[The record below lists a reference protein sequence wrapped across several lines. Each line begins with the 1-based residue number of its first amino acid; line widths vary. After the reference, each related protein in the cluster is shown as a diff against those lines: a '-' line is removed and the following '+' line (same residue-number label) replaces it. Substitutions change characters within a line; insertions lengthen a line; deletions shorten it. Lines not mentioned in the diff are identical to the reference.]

1 MFGFIRLR
9 FRVKVLLLGLAI
21 FSVQATLQRFGVGE
35 PWFTIIISSLSAAAF
50 LYLVS
55 RFW

>member
-1 MFGFIRLR
+1 MFGFLRLR

-21 FSVQATLQRFGVGE
+21 FSVQATLQRLGVGE
-35 PWFTIIISSLSAAAF
+35 PWFTIIIAALSASAF